1 METTIDSYYQLNIE
15 NNNMK
20 LQLSR
25 SMSGRIASKTFKDF
39 DRDSRMI
46 LHQSVPIDHPDSIIE
61 TFWRQIKILNII
73 KEAIVTFKDMDDPRY
88 LVYTVGTQL
97 VLVILLKIVNSSNAN
112 NENRFTGNWL
122 S

>member
-1 METTIDSYYQLNIE
+1 METTIDSYYQLNID

-25 SMSGRIASKTFKDF
+25 STSGRLTSKTVKDF

-46 LHQSVPIDHPDSIIE
+46 LHQSVRIDNPDSIIE

-73 KEAIVTFKDMDDPRY
+73 KEAIVAYKDNEEPSY
-88 LVYTVGTQL
+88 LVFTIGTQ
-97 VLVILLKIVNSSNAN
+97 
-112 NENRFTGNWL
+112 
-122 S
+122 

>member
-1 METTIDSYYQLNIE
+1 METTIDSYYQLNID

-25 SMSGRIASKTFKDF
+25 SMSGRLTSKTVKDF

-46 LHQSVPIDHPDSIIE
+46 LHQSVPIDNPDSIVE

-73 KEAIVTFKDMDDPRY
+73 KEAIVAYKDTEEQSY
-88 LVYTVGTQL
+88 LVFTIGTQ
-97 VLVILLKIVNSSNAN
+97 
-112 NENRFTGNWL
+112 
-122 S
+122 